1 MTNWNFVVSKVTGLF
16 EMANSI
22 LNKGV
27 NATDSF
33 DFAEALQGLSPQVL
47 ADLKNKEADL
57 KKKEADLKKKEALQY
72 LSDEAFDGLSDE
84 TLEIINTEINDLSTR
99 SVEFGRFL
107 DKCIVDYGFEYRF
120 WSDRKIE
127 KPLNQ
132 NDQTIVLGF
141 SPT

>member
-1 MTNWNFVVSKVTGLF
+1 MTYWNFVVSKVTGLF
-16 EMANSI
+16 EMANSV

-47 ADLKNKEADL
+47 ADLKNKEALLD
-57 KKKEADLKKKEALQY
+57 

-84 TLEIINTEINDLSTR
+84 ALDEFSAKIDALSTKTEEYSR
-99 SVEFGRFL
+99 SV
-107 DKCIVDYGFEYRF
+107 
-120 WSDRKIE
+120 DRCMKAHGIPYIFFPNKNTKN

-132 NDQTIVLGF
+132 NDETIYPGF
-141 SPT
+141 SPTQSCTVL